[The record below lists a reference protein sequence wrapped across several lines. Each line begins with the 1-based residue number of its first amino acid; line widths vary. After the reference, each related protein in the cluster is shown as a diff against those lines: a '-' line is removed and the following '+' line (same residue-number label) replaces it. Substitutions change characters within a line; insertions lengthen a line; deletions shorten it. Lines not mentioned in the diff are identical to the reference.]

1 MEKTIIQRA
10 KDEKLHPFMVVLIS
24 ISMIP
29 PNLTPGTGAEEL
41 FYKLIFKEDEANRT
55 QTIMLNALIPL
66 IYELSPF
73 WKNEIRKNFPIPQST
88 LLKQIFIG
96 LRDDLTED
104 MSFPFRDETITLK
117 EFTDEALMEYFTV
130 KYDPGIKK
138 ILENLYK
145 TDDVEAFRTNV
156 QDIFLSVKVRSFF
169 SETVL
174 HIAIEYKA
182 NRIARFLIE
191 HHFPLEVVDNFGN
204 TPLHNAAY
212 YGNKELFDLLIA
224 NKAPL
229 EKKNRAGLLPIDM
242 AFYSEDF
249 HFFSDLLTGKLIK
262 LESIVKENM
271 IGRALRDE
279 KIVILKSLIEMKQI
293 DPFKKIRKDSSVL
306 SIAVDRR
313 NLAFVKWMVE
323 YQNCPVDYMLPN
335 GYTLLN
341 SAVFKNDF
349 DLSNYLI
356 EKGADV
362 NKLSKYNTSNLY
374 HSISVDEQNRMSLY
388 LIEHGAKFELDK
400 INIARAITT
409 DKNAALLKIMME
421 EVLNM
426 NFLLKKRTTPLLN
439 AIIRGDQELIDMLVQ
454 FIDIKFHN
462 DNKVPLLVQSISARN
477 FELTKKFLQMG
488 ANPNQYRT
496 QKKIRTYPIFSA
508 ITQGDVEVLK
518 MLVQKGAN
526 PNQIGFL
533 GATPLMYAAS
543 LKKNW
548 RVYDYLQTVS
558 TKKPFWYGYNIKRIL
573 SIVGVILMAV
583 GFGIVLL
590 LYSI

>member
-104 MSFPFRDETITLK
+104 LSFPFHDETITLK

-145 TDDVEAFRTNV
+145 TDDVEAFRANV

-249 HFFSDLLTGKLIK
+249 HFFSDLLTRKLIK
-262 LESIVKENM
+262 LENIVKENM

-313 NLAFVKWMVE
+313 NLSFIKWMVE

-349 DLSNYLI
+349 DLSTYLI

-374 HSISVDEQNRMSLY
+374 HSVSVDEYNRMSLY

-421 EVLNM
+421 EVPNM

-454 FIDIKFHN
+454 FVDIKFHN
-462 DNKVPLLVQSISARN
+462 DNKVPLLVQSISAGN
-477 FELTKKFLQMG
+477 IELTKKFLQMD

-508 ITQGDVEVLK
+508 ITLGDVEILK

-548 RVYDYLQTVS
+548 KVYDYMQTVS
-558 TKKPFWYGYNIKRIL
+558 TKTPFWYGYNIKRIL
-573 SIVGVILMAV
+573 GIVGVILMAV

>member
-1 MEKTIIQRA
+1 MEKTIIQKA
-10 KDEKLHPFMVVLIS
+10 KDDKLHPFIVVLIS

-41 FYKLIFKEDEANRT
+41 FYKLIFKEDEANRS
-55 QTIMLNALIPL
+55 QSILLNALIPL

-73 WKNEIRKNFPIPQST
+73 WKNEIRKNFPIPQSL
-88 LLKQIFIG
+88 LLKKIFIG

-104 MSFPFRDETITLK
+104 MSFPFHDETITLK

-138 ILENLYK
+138 ILEDLYK
-145 TDDVEAFRTNV
+145 TDNVEAFRSNV
-156 QDIFLSVKVRSFF
+156 QDIFLSVKVRSFY

-191 HHFPLEVVDNFGN
+191 HDFPLEVVDNFGN
-204 TPLHNAAY
+204 TPLHNASY
-212 YGNKELFDLLIA
+212 YGNLELFDLLIA
-224 NKAPL
+224 HKAPL

-249 HFFSDLLTGKLIK
+249 QFFNNVRERKLIH
-262 LESIVKENM
+262 LENVVKENI

-279 KIVILKSLIEMKQI
+279 KIIILKSLIEMKQI
-293 DPFKKIRKDSSVL
+293 DPFKKIRRGLSVL
-306 SIAVDRR
+306 SIAVNKR
-313 NLAFVKWMVE
+313 NLAFIKWMVE
-323 YQNCPVDYMLPN
+323 YQNCPVDYMLPD

-341 SAVFKNDF
+341 AAVFKGDF
-349 DLSNYLI
+349 ELVTYLV
-356 EKGADV
+356 EKGANV
-362 NKLSKYNTSNLY
+362 NKQSKFNTSNLY
-374 HSISVDEQNRMSLY
+374 HSISVDEYNRMSLY
-388 LIEHGAKFELDK
+388 LIDHGAKFELDK
-400 INIARAITT
+400 VNIARAITT
-409 DKNAALLKIMME
+409 DKNAMLLKLMME
-421 EVLNM
+421 EVPNM

-439 AIIRGDQELIDMLVQ
+439 AIIHGDQELIDMLVKSV
-454 FIDIKFHN
+454 DIKYHN
-462 DNKVPLLVQSISARN
+462 ENKVPLLVQSISACN

-496 QKKIRTYPIFSA
+496 QKKIRTYPIFAA
-508 ITQGDVEVLK
+508 ITQGDVEVLH

-558 TKKPFWYGYNIKRIL
+558 SKTPFWYGYNIKRIL